1 MRVRLSTFDNASF
14 ERGRSRLVEFA
25 WMLISALAFRH
36 SLGVWAGLKVAILRA
51 FGAQVGTG
59 VMIKPSVQIK
69 FPWKLVIGNDVW
81 IGEHV
86 WIDNLDMVTI
96 GSDVCISQ
104 GAMLLCGSHDYSR
117 ETFDLITR
125 PIVVEDGAWIC
136 AKAVVCP
143 GVRVGR
149 NAVLTAGSLATA
161 DIDAS
166 GIYQGNPA
174 SLKRARTVLNTATK
188 GP

>member
-14 ERGRSRLVEFA
+14 DRGRSRVVEFA
-25 WMLISALAFRH
+25 WMLVSALAFRH
-36 SLGVWAGLKVAILRA
+36 SLAVWSGLKVAILRV

-59 VMIKPSVQIK
+59 VIIKPSVQIK

-104 GAMLLCGSHDYSR
+104 GAMLLCGSHDYRR
-117 ETFDLITR
+117 ETFDLITQS
-125 PIVVEDGAWIC
+125 ITIEDGAWVC
-136 AKAVVCP
+136 ARVIICP
-143 GVRVGR
+143 GVIVGEC
-149 NAVLTAGSLATA
+149 AVLTAGSVATNGITPNA
-161 DIDAS
+161 
-166 GIYQGNPA
+166 IYQGNPA
-174 SLKRARTVLNTATK
+174 MHKRERGFTK
-188 GP
+188 M